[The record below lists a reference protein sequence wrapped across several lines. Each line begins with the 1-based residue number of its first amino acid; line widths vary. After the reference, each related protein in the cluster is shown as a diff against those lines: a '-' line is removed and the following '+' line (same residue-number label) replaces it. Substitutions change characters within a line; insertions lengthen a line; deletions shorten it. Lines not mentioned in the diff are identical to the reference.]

1 MPGHENTSMR
11 ISITSLKC
19 HHALPVKILIQLIV
33 VLGNSSY
40 IIIALTKTIAPPTR
54 KDAGTCQTIN
64 MANNSM
70 AGDLMNRIIHA
81 EPFSAEV
88 LSLLSTSAM
97 TKDEFER
104 SQYSADYSLDQT
116 ITFINGARNRDT
128 VFEIFGRFSSD
139 HATKVRQIM
148 INAVSNNIDDFKT
161 HCRMALVLK
170 GLSAE
175 QWLAKMKSSDYV
187 GDELCL
193 FALGKVYFRHSSIL
207 NKYNVWSTIASTVR
221 TNTQLLNNAQ
231 LLKRS
236 CVRLLFMGQNTF
248 GILKPKTRLVMQS
261 VLRPNQP
268 GRASTLIQLPENVGR
283 QFQRG
288 VRPIIQN
295 RRQIGNTYR
304 AINPTAQSHHS
315 VSTSS
320 ATGSYVRPWMAQQ
333 VRSRSRGTVFPVAQ
347 TTTNRLRPGMNG
359 STTNQYTQ
367 IVRPTA
373 HMLTR
378 HPGGNTYTRATL
390 QNPNPGLWLPSC
402 SAPHRRSTLATSTM
416 SHEVA
421 EVLEN
426 LERRHPTRNSRTNLS
441 TTVEVP
447 TITLSDSE
455 SEPANGEVSTVPTVP
470 TDSPTLY
477 QASSPIKNTGYDK
490 EPVAKSVNLS
500 QPDEHDSGDDST
512 CELLRELDFDEDEDS
527 IFVQKKTNEETVA
540 VSPTDN
546 TKQDEAILSSV
557 DPSVGNNVL
566 CEQPNTAENSTNRA
580 NRTTT
585 EDGTLINPK
594 PDALP
599 SSEECA
605 NFAEAK
611 LIVNEKDNSLNT
623 DLPSALK
630 LDEQTTSTTTTCELK
645 RKIKIDIESIGIK
658 VEKEIKNEKSKTGI
672 SVLECA
678 VKTEGAV
685 KTEQDVKPT
694 IKIENAKELEK
705 FVDVPKLDPAIH
717 SDQLVEQDDDTTSN
731 SEENASFMV
740 LDEGLIRSLMNS
752 EAAKRKQKQ
761 TTRKRKRTAD
771 NKGTGKRAKSKSK
784 RTCKTTNKCTPIDRT
799 INALF
804 SQLKE
809 IKTEI
814 KRENVQSASTRPNLD
829 RSGPATRTKKRT
841 KKRKKAKTTAPLSPV
856 LTDEKLQ
863 TPEISS
869 NEDNN
874 NVKSNSNTEAVCTPV
889 KVTLERLEIPDIY
902 FPSSTDQSKQPTRET
917 DYSVKDSSISDATVS
932 NEDTEQPNLTITT
945 ELSSTN
951 QSMLENVDDTTG
963 NVKAANGENEQLSLT
978 NTTDL
983 SSTNQTTVE
992 NIDHSA
998 VNMHTKDI
1006 DSRVVT
1012 GNTTETVD
1020 STDSSSHESATSD
1033 SSSSVLG
1040 NTMETVDST
1049 DSSSHESATSES
1061 GSSDEQCVPVKRRKR
1076 KKIRSST
1083 SDESTGPV
1091 ATSSDVHDASGGNNT
1106 AKSNSTGKQQATQRK
1121 KRRRITSS
1129 NRTSTYKRKFTCIQ
1143 CKVVKYSLQELNH
1156 HFRST
1161 HQPLICQ
1168 DCNKS
1173 FATPSGLHK
1182 HSYVHQATPFKCD
1195 KCEKSYPFQ
1204 SQLSSHLLT
1213 HTNVLEYHCNHDGCG
1228 KDFKRKNE
1236 YEKHSEVHKGIVH
1249 KCHHAN
1255 CGYQNFDVRNLMA
1268 HLKVHTPEVKT
1279 YTCKYCKE
1287 TFLHYNQ
1294 RTRHIED
1301 NKCSVLNAKT

>member
-1 MPGHENTSMR
+1 
-11 ISITSLKC
+11 
-19 HHALPVKILIQLIV
+19 
-33 VLGNSSY
+33 
-40 IIIALTKTIAPPTR
+40 
-54 KDAGTCQTIN
+54 
-64 MANNSM
+64 
-70 AGDLMNRIIHA
+70 MNRIIHA
-81 EPFSAEV
+81 EPFSTEMV
-88 LSLLSTSAM
+88 SLLSTSAM

-116 ITFINGARNRDT
+116 LTFINGARNRDT

-193 FALGKVYFRHSSIL
+193 FALGKVYFRHTSIL

-221 TNTQLLNNAQ
+221 TNNQLLNNAQ

-268 GRASTLIQLPENVGR
+268 GRASTIFQLPVNVGR
-283 QFQRG
+283 QSQRG

-295 RRQIGNTYR
+295 RRQIGNTHR
-304 AINPTAQSHHS
+304 AINPTVQSHRS
-315 VSTSS
+315 VATSS
-320 ATGSYVRPWMAQQ
+320 ATRFDVRPWMVQQ
-333 VRSRSRGTVFPVAQ
+333 PRSRSQGAVFPVAQ
-347 TTTNRLRPGMNG
+347 TPNRLRPGMNG
-359 STTNQYTQ
+359 LTTNQYTH
-367 IVRPTA
+367 IVRPTV

-378 HPGGNTYTRATL
+378 HPGGNTNTRATS
-390 QNPNPGLWLPSC
+390 QNPNPGSWLRSSP
-402 SAPHRRSTLATSTM
+402 APHRRSTPATSTM
-416 SHEVA
+416 SREVA

-426 LERRHPTRNSRTNLS
+426 LERRHPTRNSRANLS

-447 TITLSDSE
+447 TITLSDSD
-455 SEPANGEVSTVPTVP
+455 SEPANCEVSTVPTVP
-470 TDSPTLY
+470 TDSPTSY

-490 EPVAKSVNLS
+490 EPAVKSVNPS
-500 QPDEHDSGDDST
+500 QPDKLDSGDDST
-512 CELLRELDFDEDEDS
+512 CELLKELDFDEDEDS
-527 IFVQKKTNEETVA
+527 IFVQKKTNEDTVA
-540 VSPTDN
+540 VVPTDN
-546 TKQDEAILSSV
+546 TKQDEAISSSV
-557 DPSVGNNVL
+557 DPSVGNNVR
-566 CEQPNTAENSTNRA
+566 CEPPTTAENSTNRA
-580 NRTTT
+580 NLTMT
-585 EDGTLINPK
+585 EDSTLINLK
-594 PDALP
+594 PDAI
-599 SSEECA
+599 SSRDKCA
-605 NFAEAK
+605 NVAEAK
-611 LIVNEKDNSLNT
+611 SIGNEKDNSLNT
-623 DLPSALK
+623 DLPIVVK
-630 LDEQTTSTTTTCELK
+630 LDEQTTSAATTCELK
-645 RKIKIDIESIGIK
+645 HKIKIDIESIGIK
-658 VEKEIKNEKSKTGI
+658 VEKEIENEKSKTGI
-672 SVLECA
+672 SVLEG
-678 VKTEGAV
+678 VV
-685 KTEQDVKPT
+685 KTEQDVKPI

-705 FVDVPKLDPAIH
+705 FVDVPQLDPSIH
-717 SDQLVEQDDDTTSN
+717 CDQLVEQDDDTTTN

-752 EAAKRKQKQ
+752 EAAKQKQKQ

-771 NKGTGKRAKSKSK
+771 KKGTGKRVKSK

-814 KRENVQSASTRPNLD
+814 KKEDVQSESTRPNLD
-829 RSGPATRTKKRT
+829 RSGPVKRKKKRA
-841 KKRKKAKTTAPLSPV
+841 KKRKRAKTTAPLSPV
-856 LTDEKLQ
+856 LTDEKLK
-863 TPEISS
+863 TPETSS
-869 NEDNN
+869 NEDKN
-874 NVKSNSNTEAVCTPV
+874 KAKPIRNTEAVCTPV

-917 DYSVKDSSISDATVS
+917 DYSVKDISTSDVTVS

-951 QSMLENVDDTTG
+951 QTMLENVDDTTG
-963 NVKAANGENEQLSLT
+963 NVMASNGENEQPSLT
-978 NTTDL
+978 ITTDL

-992 NIDHSA
+992 NIDDST

-1006 DSRVVT
+1006 DSSVV
-1012 GNTTETVD
+1012 
-1020 STDSSSHESATSD
+1020 S
-1033 SSSSVLG
+1033 G

-1061 GSSDEQCVPVKRRKR
+1061 SSSVLDNTMETVDSTDSSSHKSATSESSSSGEQCVPVKRRKR

-1091 ATSSDVHDASGGNNT
+1091 ATSSDVPDASAGNNT
-1106 AKSNSTGKQQATQRK
+1106 AKSNSIGEQQAIQRR
-1121 KRRRITSS
+1121 KRRRTTSS
-1129 NRTSTYKRKFTCIQ
+1129 NRTSKYKRKFTCIQ

-1161 HQPLICQ
+1161 HQPLTCQ

-1255 CGYQNFDVRNLMA
+1255 CDYQNFDVRNLMA

-1279 YTCKYCKE
+1279 YTCKHCKE